1 MDNLNFDQH
10 ISRQFNSDLEA
21 LKAHL
26 LQMGGVVEQQLAD
39 CVESLESADSG
50 LAQKVLAA
58 EIHSNNFE
66 ISIDEECTCI
76 LALRQPA
83 ASDLRM
89 VMAVTKIVRDL
100 ERIGDESAKIAKMAI
115 ILSEQDNSPRGYVE
129 IRHIGSHVCSM
140 VRDSL
145 TAFARYDAEL
155 ALAVAREDKEVDKD
169 YSSAMREMIT
179 FMMEDPRTISRVLN
193 ILWALRSLERIGDH
207 ARNIAE
213 QVIYLVKG
221 KDARHMSFPEMEKIV
236 QE

>member
-39 CVESLESADSG
+39 CVESLEDADSG

-58 EIHSNNFE
+58 EVHSNNFE
-66 ISIDEECTCI
+66 ISIDEECTRI
-76 LALRQPA
+76 LARRQPA

-89 VMAVTKIVRDL
+89 VLAVAKIVRDL

-129 IRHIGSHVCSM
+129 IRHIGSHVCNM

-155 ALAVAREDKEVDKD
+155 ALAVAREDKEVDKE

-221 KDARHMSFPEMEKIV
+221 KDARHLSLPEMEKLV